1 MMFMHKG
8 EFILMKQ
15 AFYFYANPYQP
26 RSLEAAH
33 ALHGSLKA
41 RGAVVYAP
49 SWLAQQG
56 VGIAME
62 EDVLSPDIRAIV
74 ALGGDGTL
82 LRAIPLSVQYSIP
95 LMGVHT
101 GTVGFLMPG
110 NAAKP
115 EETAALL
122 LAEEYPIRK
131 RSMLDIR
138 WEDQHY
144 LALNDVS
151 ITRGEHPGVVEVS
164 VLADHEL
171 VFRAHGDGA
180 AISTPLGATAYA
192 MAAGG
197 PIVRPDTPCLLAVPI
212 CARELLLRP
221 VVLPL
226 DAKIILTAHGHER
239 RRLQLALDGQLLF
252 PIQKETRVE
261 VCTAPEQ
268 ALLISPGP
276 HTFFNTLRQKQQ
288 LWNQQEQ
295 E

>member
-1 MMFMHKG
+1 
-8 EFILMKQ
+8 MKQ

-26 RSLEAAH
+26 RSQEAAR
-33 ALHGSLKA
+33 SLAAVMAKM
-41 RGAVVYAP
+41 GADIYAP
-49 SWLAQQG
+49 PWLAALG
-56 VGIAME
+56 TGTALE
-62 EDVLSPDIRAIV
+62 EGALFPPIRAIV

-82 LRAIPLSVQYSIP
+82 LRALPLSVKWGIP

-110 NAAKP
+110 DAQKP
-115 EETAALL
+115 EETASLL
-122 LAEEYPIRK
+122 LAREYPIQR
-131 RSMLDIR
+131 RPLLDIR
-138 WEDQHY
+138 WEDQRH

-151 ITRGEHPGVVEVS
+151 LTRGEHPGVVEVT
-164 VLADHEL
+164 VLADDEM
-171 VFRAHGDGA
+171 VFHAHGDGA
-180 AISTPLGATAYA
+180 LISTPQGATAYA

-197 PIVRPDTPCLLAVPI
+197 PIVRPDTPCLLAVPV

-221 VVLPL
+221 AVLPL
-226 DAKIILTAHGHER
+226 DARITLLAHGHER
-239 RRLQLALDGQLLF
+239 RRLQLAVDGQLLF

-276 HTFFNTLRQKQQ
+276 HTFFNTLRIKQQ
-288 LWNQQEQ
+288 IWNQQEQ